1 MIFYDETTNI
11 FHKWLENFDIKQCY
25 GLFNSL
31 DEDLKFMFENPSRTL
46 NFLDIQLKIVDKTL
60 VFDIYYKPSN
70 SFRYLTCS
78 TCHPSQTK
86 NDIAF
91 SLAKRIKSIVTDN
104 RKKRLSILK
113 KEITH
118 LKQLIID
125 LLNAFSQIRQKQKF
139 RENNFYKDI

>member
-31 DEDLKFMFENPSRTL
+31 DEDLKFIFENPSRTL
-46 NFLDIQLKIVDKTL
+46 NFLDIQLKIVDKIL

-70 SFRYLTCS
+70 SFRYLTYS

-104 RKKRLSILK
+104 REKRLSTLK

-118 LKQLIID
+118 LK
-125 LLNAFSQIRQKQKF
+125 
-139 RENNFYKDI
+139 